1 MFDQLALGMPGARR
15 HTTSALTPALVF
27 SLVVHAA
34 VGGVLLHGLHSVVKV
49 EPPQPL
55 TVKLDV
61 VPPAVV
67 ETPAPPPVAVKPAT
81 PAPISRALPVP
92 EVSHVPA
99 PTLIAVERVEVSP
112 AIVAAPVV
120 AAPPA
125 PVVIAKATTAVAA
138 PHHADSIEPPHFNVA
153 YLNNP
158 RPAYPPIARKMGLEG
173 LVLLRVDVNAK
184 GAPEK
189 IVVAQTS
196 GASLLDEAAIKAVQG
211 WTFVPARRGDT
222 PIAHP
227 VEVPIRFQ
235 LKN

>member
-1 MFDQLALGMPGARR
+1 MPGPRR
-15 HTTSALTPALVF
+15 HTTSALPPALVF
-27 SLVVHAA
+27 SLAVHAA
-34 VGGVLLHGLHSVVKV
+34 VGGVLLHGLHNIDRV

-55 TVKLDV
+55 TVTLDIV
-61 VPPAVV
+61 LPAIV
-67 ETPAPPPVAVKPAT
+67 ESPAPPPVAVKPAP

-92 EVSHVPA
+92 QVPHVPA
-99 PTLIAVERVEVSP
+99 PTLIAVERAEVSP
-112 AIVAAPVV
+112 SIVAAPVV
-120 AAPPA
+120 ETPPA
-125 PVVIAKATTAVAA
+125 PVVIAKAPAAVSA
-138 PHHADSIEPPHFNVA
+138 PQHVDAIEPPHFNVA

-158 RPAYPPIARKMGLEG
+158 RPAYPPIARKLGLEG

-196 GASLLDEAAIKAVQG
+196 GASLLDEAAMKAVQG